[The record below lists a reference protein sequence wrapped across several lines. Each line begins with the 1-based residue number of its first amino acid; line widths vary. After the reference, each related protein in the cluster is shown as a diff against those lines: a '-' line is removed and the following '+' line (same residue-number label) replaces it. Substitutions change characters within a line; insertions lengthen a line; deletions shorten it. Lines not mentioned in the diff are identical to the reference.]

1 MDLIYSNFVLHVQI
15 VLPLSYDF
23 YPFQAFDVMIMLR
36 YLFAASG
43 SHVAMTLLRK
53 PDQQRLRSTPTSP
66 GAISV
71 GSSHSKNGGGS
82 DRITHPIPVDV
93 RNISISVSYFK

>member
-1 MDLIYSNFVLHVQI
+1 M
-15 VLPLSYDF
+15 
-23 YPFQAFDVMIMLR
+23 
-36 YLFAASG
+36 
-43 SHVAMTLLRK
+43 AMTLLRK

-93 RNISISVSYFK
+93 RHISFFATMFNIYFLYLSHR

>member
-1 MDLIYSNFVLHVQI
+1 MISIRFH
-15 VLPLSYDF
+15 ST
-23 YPFQAFDVMIMLR
+23 AVMIMLL
-36 YLFAASG
+36 YLSAASG

-93 RNISISVSYFK
+93 RNISVSISYFK